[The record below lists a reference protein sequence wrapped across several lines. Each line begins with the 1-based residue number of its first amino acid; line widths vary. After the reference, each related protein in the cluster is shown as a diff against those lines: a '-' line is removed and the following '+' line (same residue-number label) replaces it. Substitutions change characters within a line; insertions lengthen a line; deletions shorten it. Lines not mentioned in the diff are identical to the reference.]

1 MYPGTQPF
9 LSTLNAKLIYTLG
22 CFLSACILQVA
33 QAETIKIKDYSGAV
47 VAELE
52 TSDQNPSL
60 SYREREKTIR
70 LTARRQGGKYTYFDA
85 FGEEVAK
92 IKTKGS
98 GFKLYGKNPE
108 VVFKI
113 KSDSTRV
120 KVVINGDEEHPIKIK
135 SKGDKHKVY
144 RVHQSQQTS
153 MGQVRLTTDKGGVKV
168 KDSSGS
174 ERFRIK
180 TSHLSSAYGLLLDDR
195 IQKKYRYILVME
207 ILLRQGIPSIQ

>member
-1 MYPGTQPF
+1 MYSSTQR
-9 LSTLNAKLIYTLG
+9 TLG
-22 CFLSACILQVA
+22 ALKLRVIHALSLILSLCMLHVA

-47 VAELE
+47 VAEF
-52 TSDQNPSL
+52 NPSDHNPSI
-60 SYREREKTIR
+60 SYRERENTIR
-70 LTARRQGGKYTYFDA
+70 LNARRQGEKYTYFDA

-108 VVFKI
+108 IVFKV
-113 KSDSTRV
+113 KSGSSRV

-153 MGQVRLTTDKGGVKV
+153 MGQVRLTTNKGGVKI

-174 ERFRIK
+174 ERFRVK
-180 TSHLSSAYGLLLDDR
+180 TSTLSSAYGLLLEDR
-195 IQKKYRYILVME
+195 IQKKYRYILMME
-207 ILLRQGIPSIQ
+207 ILLRQRISSIQ